1 METIMKTKA
10 RKMQPRFSKARLL
23 LLCLVVLVLM
33 ISACSS
39 SRSYKI
45 NLMPA
50 PAVFEDGA
58 VNPLPK
64 GQPPVSYDDFRMLYA
79 TDRKPSDDPD
89 ERPFYLDQAGFL
101 LRLGEARVKAGAEGT
116 DWETARRIS
125 LAKNRTGDYP
135 LEVVSVNETG
145 YLPST
150 YNFLTR
156 SAPENELPV
165 YKGEKFARQID
176 ERLAASGVKDVY
188 IYLHGFRVMFDV
200 PVLVSSEL
208 WHFMGYRGAFI
219 SYSWASTP
227 SLFAYFADLEAAVI
241 MARKLRLF
249 LTFLAEETRA
259 EKIHI
264 IAFSAG
270 SRLVVRALHQLA
282 LLKKEDTD
290 EEIRKEVRIGNVI
303 IVGGDISNEE
313 FGVALADGMLRV
325 AERTTIYV
333 SSDDRAL
340 AFVSRLFRRKRLGEL
355 WDEELPQRVA
365 NFLEDNPSLQFIDV
379 TEAADST
386 YGNGHSFFRKSPWV
400 SSDLI
405 ALLSYD
411 LDAGRRGLEK
421 EPDLLVWTFPPDFI
435 ERLRKVL
442 AEINPDWAGA
452 RGKTDDRT
460 ANN

>member
-1 METIMKTKA
+1 
-10 RKMQPRFSKARLL
+10 
-23 LLCLVVLVLM
+23 
-33 ISACSS
+33 
-39 SRSYKI
+39 
-45 NLMPA
+45 
-50 PAVFEDGA
+50 
-58 VNPLPK
+58 
-64 GQPPVSYDDFRMLYA
+64 MLYA
-79 TDRKPSDDPD
+79 TDRKPSDDPH
-89 ERPFYLDQAGFL
+89 ERPFYLDEAGFL
-101 LRLGEARVKAGAEGT
+101 LRLGEARVNAGPEGA
-116 DWETARRIS
+116 DWETVRRTT
-125 LAKNRTGDYP
+125 LAKNRTGEYS

-145 YLPST
+145 YLSST
-150 YNFLTR
+150 YSFMTR
-156 SAPENELPV
+156 STPEPV
-165 YKGEKFARQID
+165 LTDHHGREFARLVN
-176 ERLAASGVKDVY
+176 ERLTTSRIKDVY
-188 IYLHGFRVMFDV
+188 VYLHGFRVMFDV
-200 PVLVSSEL
+200 PVLVASEL

-249 LTFLAEETRA
+249 LTYLAEETRA

-282 LLKKEDTD
+282 LLKKEDTA
-290 EEIRKEVRIGNVI
+290 EEIRQEVRIGNVI
-303 IVGGDISNEE
+303 IVGGDISREE

-333 SSDDRAL
+333 SSDDRPL

-355 WDEELPQRVA
+355 WQAELPQRVA
-365 NFLEDNPSLQFIDV
+365 NFLRANPSLQYIDV

-411 LDAGRRGLEK
+411 LGAGRRGLEK
-421 EPDLLVWTFPPDFI
+421 EPDLRVWTFPPDFI

-442 AEINPDWAGA
+442 AEMNPDWAGTK
-452 RGKTDDRT
+452 GKMGGRLAADQ
-460 ANN
+460 